1 VSAGAWCAEHR
12 AEIER
17 VARGLL
23 RRWSVP
29 AAVTADDVAQEL
41 RVGAVLALARY
52 DARRGTDRTRYVW
65 WFALNHAKHWLH
77 AQRGA
82 LRHSGHAPSTHALC
96 EAHWSRPFVDCGDA
110 EYWDQGLL
118 DRRTYEGAGA
128 DEVAEFAEL
137 LRLALAACRTERERA
152 CMDALFDA
160 RLDVGEATGA
170 VLRDPEKKRICNATS
185 PRHAR
190 TLVRRSAQRLME
202 VTTTWQQ

>member
-1 VSAGAWCAEHR
+1 M
-12 AEIER
+12 
-17 VARGLL
+17 
-23 RRWSVP
+23 P

-96 EAHWSRPFVDCGDA
+96 EAQMGAAADTRA
-110 EYWDQGLL
+110 
-118 DRRTYEGAGA
+118 YEGAGA

>member
-96 EAHWSRPFVDCGDA
+96 EAQTGAAADTRA
-110 EYWDQGLL
+110 
-118 DRRTYEGAGA
+118 YEGAGA

>member
-1 VSAGAWCAEHR
+1 MGV
-12 AEIER
+12 
-17 VARGLL
+17 
-23 RRWSVP
+23 
-29 AAVTADDVAQEL
+29 
-41 RVGAVLALARY
+41 VLALARY

-96 EAHWSRPFVDCGDA
+96 EAQTGTAADLRADD
-110 EYWDQGLL
+110 
-118 DRRTYEGAGA
+118 GAGA
-128 DEVAEFAEL
+128 DDVAAFTEL

-152 CMDALFDA
+152 CLGALFDA